1 MIDKVRKY
9 ILQNHMIENGDHIVL
24 GVSGGADSVALLLV
38 LCELRA
44 EWNLHLDVV
53 HVHHGIREE
62 AEADVVFVK
71 RLCESVQVSCHV
83 FYDDV
88 PALAADCRMS
98 EEEMGRQ
105 RRYMRFAEV
114 AERTNAEKIAV
125 AHHMDD
131 QAETVLFHLSRGT
144 DLSGMRGML
153 PVSGLPFKVG
163 EGRMQVIRPLLNCR
177 KEEMMRYLNKR
188 QMTWQEDTTNKAN
201 EYARN
206 RIRNLVIPELMEV
219 NQQAVVHIAAFA
231 RQAAAYE
238 SFFEE
243 QVARYMEEW
252 VRSDEEGRLS
262 LNRLHLSEEQ
272 PVFAQRV
279 LYELLCRASG
289 RKKDITAAHIEDL
302 YGLLFKQ
309 SGRSVSLP
317 YGLEA
322 KVSYENLI
330 IGKCSV
336 KKEKEGR
343 IYAAWD
349 WQELIGKPQKT
360 AIAKGMLYARVI
372 DLKGMQ
378 TTNREILLNTIRNSK
393 NNYTKYFGCDTIKST
408 LYIRKPESE
417 DYMIIDRSGSRKR
430 LSRYFIDEK
439 IPKEARADEMLAA
452 MGDLVLWVIGRR
464 RSEVFPVCMDIQYIL
479 ELRYEGVGD
488 ELSY

>member
-9 ILQNHMIENGDHIVL
+9 IAENHMLEKGDHIVL

-38 LCELRA
+38 LCKLRA
-44 EWNLHLDVV
+44 EWDLCLDVV
-53 HVHHGIREE
+53 HVHHGIRKE
-62 AEADVVFVK
+62 AEEDVVFVK
-71 RLCESVQVSCHV
+71 RLCESVQVPCHV
-83 FYDDV
+83 FYDDI

-105 RRYMRFAEV
+105 RRYAHFEEV
-114 AERTNAEKIAV
+114 AEQTHADKIAV

-144 DLSGMRGML
+144 DLAGMRGML
-153 PVSGLPFKVG
+153 PVSLLPYAKDTD
-163 EGRMQVIRPLLNCR
+163 RKVIRPLLNCR
-177 KEEMMRYLNKR
+177 KEELVDYLKSQ
-188 QMTWQEDTTNKAN
+188 QMTWQEDSTNTAN

-206 RIRNLVIPELMEV
+206 RIRNLVIPELTKV
-219 NQQAVVHIAAFA
+219 NQQAVMHIAAFA

-238 SFFEE
+238 SFLESR
-243 QVARYMEEW
+243 VTRYMEEC
-252 VRSDEEGRLS
+252 VQSDEKGRLT
-262 LNRLHLSEEQ
+262 LNRLHLSEEE

-279 LYELLCRASG
+279 LYELLCRTSG
-289 RKKDITAAHIEDL
+289 RKKDITAGHIEDV
-302 YGLLFKQ
+302 YGLLSKQ

-336 KKEKEGR
+336 RREKEDG

-349 WQELIGKPQKT
+349 WQELIGQPQEVT
-360 AIAKGMLYARVI
+360 IAKGMLYARVI
-372 DLKGMQ
+372 DFKKME

-393 NNYTKYFGCDTIKST
+393 NNYTKYFGCDTIKNT
-408 LYIRKPESE
+408 LYIRKPEPK
-417 DYMIIDRSGSRKR
+417 DYLIIDQSGSRKR

-439 IPKEARADEMLAA
+439 IPKEAREDETLAA
-452 MGDLVLWVIGRR
+452 MEDLALWVVGRR
-464 RSEVFPVCMDIQYIL
+464 RSEVFPVCMDTQYIL
-479 ELRYEGVGD
+479 ELRYEGVSD